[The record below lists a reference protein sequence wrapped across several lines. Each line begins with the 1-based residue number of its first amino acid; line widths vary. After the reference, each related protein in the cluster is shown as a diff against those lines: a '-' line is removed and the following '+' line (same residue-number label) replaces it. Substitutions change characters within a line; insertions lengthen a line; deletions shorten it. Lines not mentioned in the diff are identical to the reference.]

1 MTELKYLSNVVKK
14 DIGMISLSEAET
26 YEAALH
32 QILEYYKNAGVNV
45 DEKGEHLYIFAN
57 DKLIPFLESNWLLS
71 TDNKII
77 YSDVVVPNSAYSFY
91 ENDGIRY
98 FFHTDES
105 NHRDYPHVHAENGG
119 DEISI
124 NLRNFQIKGKFSN
137 NKKQK
142 IAVRFV
148 RDNQKKF
155 KQAWDV
161 LIKEGRCLEWHD

>member
-14 DIGMISLSEAET
+14 DIGMIPLSEAET
-26 YEAALH
+26 YEAALQ

-45 DEKGEHLYIFAN
+45 GEKGKYLYIFAN
-57 DKLIPFLESNWLLS
+57 DKFILFSESNWLLS
-71 TDNKII
+71 IDNKII
-77 YSDVVVPNSAYSFY
+77 YSDIVALNNAHSFY

-98 FFHTDES
+98 FFHTNES
-105 NHRDYPHVHAENGG
+105 NHLYNPHVHAENGG

-124 NLRNFQIKGKFSN
+124 NLRNFRIKGKFSN

-148 RDNQKKF
+148 RDNRKKF
-155 KQAWDV
+155 MQAWNA

>member
-32 QILEYYKNAGVNV
+32 QILECYKNAGVNV
-45 DEKGEHLYIFAN
+45 DEKGEYLYIFAN
-57 DKLIPFLESNWLLS
+57 DNLIPFSESNWLLS
-71 TDNKII
+71 IDNKII
-77 YSDVVVPNSAYSFY
+77 YSDIVAPNNAHSFY

-98 FFHTDES
+98 FFHTGES
-105 NHRDYPHVHAENGG
+105 CHLYYPHVHAENGG
-119 DEISI
+119 DKISI
-124 NLRNFQIKGKFSN
+124 SLRNFQIKGKFTN

-148 RDNQKKF
+148 RDNQTKF
-155 KQAWDV
+155 MQAWDA

>member
-1 MTELKYLSNVVKK
+1 MTELEYLSNVVKK

-26 YEAALH
+26 YEVALH

-45 DEKGEHLYIFAN
+45 DEKGEYLYIFAN
-57 DKLIPFLESNWLLS
+57 DKLIPFSESNWLLS
-71 TDNKII
+71 IDNKII
-77 YSDVVVPNSAYSFY
+77 YSDIVAPNSVYSFH

-98 FFHTDES
+98 FFHTGES
-105 NHRDYPHVHAENGG
+105 SHLYYPHVHAENGG

-137 NKKQK
+137 NKKQQ

-155 KQAWDV
+155 MQAWDA
-161 LIKEGRCLEWHD
+161 LIKERRCLD